1 MVVIVF
7 AITGVIVVIVV
18 TVIVIVIVIVIVPHA
33 GEGAPEG
40 RRVPDG
46 RVVEVEPEDLGWL
59 YLSNATCLMRPHLC
73 YACFV
78 VSRSTIICYII
89 RHF

>member
-59 YLSNATCLMRPHLC
+59 YLSNATCLMQASFIVC
-73 YACFV
+73 V
-78 VSRSTIICYII
+78 VSRITIICQS
-89 RHF
+89 FATVE